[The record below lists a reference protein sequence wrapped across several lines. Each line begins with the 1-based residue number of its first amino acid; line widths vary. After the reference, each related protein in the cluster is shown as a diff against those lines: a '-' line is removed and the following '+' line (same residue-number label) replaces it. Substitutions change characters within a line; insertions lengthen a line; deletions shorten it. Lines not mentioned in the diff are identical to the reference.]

1 MESFKNT
8 QREYLYEKI
17 DNILLTI
24 SKTNEDY
31 IELTN
36 KYNRELEELKQ
47 ELSSSQLEKLDNILS
62 LLNLSKLNE
71 FSTFLSFFIYS
82 LPKISFIIA
91 PFDLPRKRCVEG
103 T

>member
-62 LLNLSKLNE
+62 LLNGRSTIEVDTVYKVAVKNYLDYMNE
-71 FSTFLSFFIYS
+71 ICNTL
-82 LPKISFIIA
+82 
-91 PFDLPRKRCVEG
+91 
-103 T
+103 